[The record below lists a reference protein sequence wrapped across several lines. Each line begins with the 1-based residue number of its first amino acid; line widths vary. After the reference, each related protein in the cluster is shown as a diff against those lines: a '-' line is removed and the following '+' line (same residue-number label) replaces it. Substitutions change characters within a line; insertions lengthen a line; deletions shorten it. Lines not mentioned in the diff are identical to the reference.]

1 MDRSFTYWIHNGYH
15 TIAVLPLVYVL
26 SHDLFLATS
35 LLMKLYSANYWYYY
49 ASHYDYI
56 KPPYA
61 HLNAFKQFIRFT
73 DTGHLVSLLYC
84 VVDKSWLPIA
94 YNVHGIITCGYWFG
108 KLFLDMPDAD
118 AIHIEGLDH
127 GITNTMSYMTH
138 IVPYA
143 MIAREVLT
151 TDCSDAFSTMSLLQT
166 YLWFYTWFVGIY
178 IPWRYYTGDYVYS
191 PFKLGANYWV
201 TGGFVLGMHVF
212 VGILN
217 ESGSLLCNR

>member
-1 MDRSFTYWIHNGYH
+1 MRWMQNGYH
-15 TIAVLPLVYVL
+15 TIAILPIAYIW

-35 LLMKLYSANYWYYY
+35 LFMKLYSANYWYYY

-108 KLFLDMPDAD
+108 KFFLDMPDAD
-118 AIHIEGLDH
+118 AKEIPGLHH
-127 GITNTMSYMTH
+127 GITNTMSYLTH
-138 IVPYA
+138 VVPYA
-143 MIAREVLT
+143 MIVREALFS
-151 TDCSDAFSTMSLLQT
+151 DCSGAFSTMSLLQT
-166 YLWFYTWFVGIY
+166 YLWFYTWFVCIY
-178 IPWRYYTGDYVYS
+178 LPWRCYTGDYVYS
-191 PFKLGANYWV
+191 IFKSDANYRV
-201 TGGFVLGMHVF
+201 TGAFVLGMHFF
-212 VGILN
+212 VYLLN
-217 ESGSLLCNR
+217 TSGSLLCNRD